1 MLIKNFDPV
10 FSNLLI
16 SGVPYPPVFETP
28 TTWSETEFVLSWR
41 LNSSIHSSP
50 IIDYQ
55 LEFRQ
60 SDTRKYNWISVNVPA
75 HETSVV
81 TDPGPDLLKNTHDYG
96 LTSDGMYTKNDV
108 VSDKERGFQRQK
120 SKLYQKSNAPRL
132 HEYRQTYALRGL
144 SRATNYEVSIIF
156 ASKLLPKIKNEFRFL
171 SKM

>member
-1 MLIKNFDPV
+1 M
-10 FSNLLI
+10 
-16 SGVPYPPVFETP
+16 FETP

-81 TDPGPDLLKNTHDYG
+81 NDPGPDLLKNTQHYG
-96 LTSDGMYTKNDV
+96 STSDGMYPKNNV
-108 VSDKERGFQRQK
+108 VADQERGFQRQK
-120 SKLYQKSNAPRL
+120 SKSYQKSNAPKL

-144 SRATNYEVSIIF
+144 SRATNYEVSGI
-156 ASKLLPKIKNEFRFL
+156 LLFILLRKITCKNLFDFL
-171 SKM
+171 SNM

>member
-1 MLIKNFDPV
+1 MTEFLY
-10 FSNLLI
+10 FSI

-41 LNSSIHSSP
+41 LNSSNHSSP

-81 TDPGPDLLKNTHDYG
+81 NDPGPDLLKNTQHYG
-96 LTSDGMYTKNDV
+96 STSDGMYPKNNV
-108 VSDKERGFQRQK
+108 VADQERSFQRQK
-120 SKLYQKSNAPRL
+120 SKSYQKSNAPKL

-144 SRATNYEVSIIF
+144 SRATNYEVSGI
-156 ASKLLPKIKNEFRFL
+156 LLYMLLRKIT
-171 SKM
+171 

>member
-1 MLIKNFDPV
+1 MLISHFDPGV
-10 FSNLLI
+10 SNFQIL
-16 SGVPYPPVFETP
+16 GVPYPPVFETP

-81 TDPGPDLLKNTHDYG
+81 TDPGPDLLKNTQDYS
-96 LTSDGMYTKNDV
+96 LTSDGMYTKNNFV
-108 VSDKERGFQRQK
+108 GDKERGFIRQK
-120 SKLYQKSNAPRL
+120 SKLYQKSNAPNL

-144 SRATNYEVSIIF
+144 SRATNYEVCGIILC
-156 ASKLLPKIKNEFRFL
+156 KLLPKIKTKFVSF
-171 SKM
+171 SK